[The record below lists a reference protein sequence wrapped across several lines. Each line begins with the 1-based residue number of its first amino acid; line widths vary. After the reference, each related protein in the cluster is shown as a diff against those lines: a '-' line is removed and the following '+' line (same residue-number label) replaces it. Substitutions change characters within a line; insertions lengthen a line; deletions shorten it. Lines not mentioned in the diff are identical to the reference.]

1 MKGLFGKKE
10 KKEAE
15 PAEAWKPAVAD
26 DANWHLWAD
35 KGFESARDNDLPHA
49 VIYWVGAVDRY
60 DEETTKLL
68 DKLRRD
74 ILDIVVLKMKEGA
87 IQGQLIPSQ
96 MVAEVDAEAVIKHG
110 DKWRPLICT
119 ELFYHVK
126 ETLDAQPG
134 PETVTYTYIAGA
146 YSILGYLRFASDIK
160 EAAEKCGEVERLGKQ
175 ASQMCYAF
183 KGNDYAG
190 KVKPKMGGTFCY
202 IINTLFTNLAILLE
216 RKVAALSNEQIEAIR
231 ERRASDRT
239 DLLEHLS
246 NALQMTMSAGT
257 SGRLK
262 QKKRVNMV
270 LSELKAYIDDFV
282 GTVEPEKQEEA

>member
-1 MKGLFGKKE
+1 M
-10 KKEAE
+10 
-15 PAEAWKPAVAD
+15 
-26 DANWHLWAD
+26 
-35 KGFESARDNDLPHA
+35 
-49 VIYWVGAVDRY
+49 
-60 DEETTKLL
+60 
-68 DKLRRD
+68 
-74 ILDIVVLKMKEGA
+74 
-87 IQGQLIPSQ
+87 
-96 MVAEVDAEAVIKHG
+96 
-110 DKWRPLICT
+110 
-119 ELFYHVK
+119 
-126 ETLDAQPG
+126 
-134 PETVTYTYIAGA
+134 
-146 YSILGYLRFASDIK
+146 
-160 EAAEKCGEVERLGKQ
+160 ERLGKQ

-216 RKVAALSNEQIEAIR
+216 RKVATLSKEQIEAIR

-270 LSELKAYIDDFV
+270 LTELKAYIDELV